1 MGREGENL
9 PLARASRPSVADA
22 LQGVECHAWRITRAV
37 DCRSGTKGQRPW
49 CSPSAGRAHR
59 DRRELRGADLRTALS
74 RASAPPSGGRVACV
88 AGGDHQI
95 DDTRLME
102 QLATL
107 DNTETGTIENVADAI
122 LHDLLQVSGENPK
135 VARVTIAAIGAE
147 LVAFDDG
154 LDQRGQR
161 GHPQRALEGELRE

>member
-1 MGREGENL
+1 
-9 PLARASRPSVADA
+9 
-22 LQGVECHAWRITRAV
+22 
-37 DCRSGTKGQRPW
+37 
-49 CSPSAGRAHR
+49 
-59 DRRELRGADLRTALS
+59 
-74 RASAPPSGGRVACV
+74 
-88 AGGDHQI
+88 
-95 DDTRLME
+95 ME

-154 LDQRGQR
+154 LDQRVQR